1 MVSIWKAPVLAYRG
15 VFKLWL
21 KNLCIW
27 HIIYLTGQ
35 PEDRLSLSVPA
46 NYNAMW
52 AAYSLPESRAAYLFF
67 KFRIATIK
75 RPIVSITINSSYVL
89 MSTTPF
95 RRTRNEMAARPP
107 DCPGKHIILS
117 WCSNSPIWNRRNRS
131 HLKCGCLE
139 MYLMHI
145 KKSIKLTSH
154 IWNEQRGIW
163 LDPTRLLPGRYPLIC
178 SMPFDASGRPY
189 TGSIAIDGWFYQ
201 WMHKTSVWGE

>member
-117 WCSNSPIWNRRNRS
+117 WCSNCPVAFLAVHIRPKWLFVVFLLVNAKN
-131 HLKCGCLE
+131 GCMWRIELL
-139 MYLMHI
+139 YQASVFRTDT
-145 KKSIKLTSH
+145 KPKVA
-154 IWNEQRGIW
+154 W
-163 LDPTRLLPGRYPLIC
+163 LVL
-178 SMPFDASGRPY
+178 
-189 TGSIAIDGWFYQ
+189 GWF
-201 WMHKTSVWGE
+201 VWFGIRGDLGLLWYTFYGY